1 MRLTA
6 VFPTTEI
13 GPDPGA
19 VRAWATG
26 VESLGFDRIMAY
38 DHVLGAVH
46 ADREPALWGPYTELD
61 PFHEPMVL
69 FGFLAAITSHVELMT
84 GVLVLP
90 QRQVAL
96 VAKQAIEIDLLSGGR
111 LVLGVGTGWNHVEY
125 EALGTDY
132 RTRAKRLDEQIEVLQ
147 QLWTEPIVDVA
158 GRWHRIDR
166 AGLLPRSPRAL
177 PLWFG
182 GSQEGAL
189 RRAVRFGAGFSF
201 GTAGPRI
208 VTARRRLVELLV
220 EAGRDVDGFPTE
232 AILHAGKGPDTVAA
246 EAEAWVA
253 EGGTHLAVSTMT
265 SAMLGATSR
274 PCTTVDEHLAVLA
287 EVRDV
292 VRAMA
297 RDGAGDAVAAPTEGA
312 G

>member
-1 MRLTA
+1 MLLTA

-19 VRAWATG
+19 IRAWGEG
-26 VESLGFDRIMAY
+26 VESLGYKRIMAY

-46 ADREPALWGPYTELD
+46 EGREPKLWGPYTERD

-69 FGFLAAITSHVELMT
+69 FGYFAAVTRSVELMT

-90 QRQVAL
+90 QRQIAL

-125 EALGTDY
+125 EALGTDF
-132 RTRAKRLDEQIEVLQ
+132 RTRAKRLDEQVEVLQ
-147 QLWTEPIVDVA
+147 LLWNDALVDFE

-166 AGLLPRSPRAL
+166 AGLAPRSVRPL

-182 GSQEGAL
+182 GSAEPAL
-189 RRAVRFGAGFSF
+189 RRAARLGQGFSF
-201 GTAGPRI
+201 GTAGQRI
-208 VTARRRLVELLV
+208 IDARRRLVELL
-220 EAGRDVDGFPTE
+220 EGAGRDVESFPTE
-232 AILHAGKGPDTVAA
+232 AILHAGKGTDIIAA
-246 EAEAWVA
+246 EAAEWAA

-265 SAMLGATSR
+265 SSMLGSAGRS
-274 PCTTVDEHLAVLA
+274 CSGVDQHLALL
-287 EVRDV
+287 ETVRDEIH
-292 VRAMA
+292 AALA
-297 RDGAGDAVAAPTEGA
+297 RPG
-312 G
+312 

>member
-19 VRAWATG
+19 VRAWAQG
-26 VESLGFDRIMAY
+26 VEALGFSRIMAY

-46 ADREPALWGPYTELD
+46 DERDPPLWGPYTERD

-69 FGFLAAITSHVELMT
+69 FGFLAAVTSSVELMT

-125 EALGTDY
+125 EALGTEF
-132 RTRAKRLDEQIEVLQ
+132 RTRARRLDEQVEVLQ
-147 QLWTEPIVDVA
+147 QLWTQALVEFD

-166 AGLLPRSPRAL
+166 AGLSPRSPRPL

-182 GSQEGAL
+182 GSAEGAL
-189 RRAVRFGAGFSF
+189 RRAAAFGQGFSF

-208 VTARRRLVELLV
+208 LAARDRLLELLA
-220 EAGRDVDGFPTE
+220 ETGRDPSAFPME
-232 AILHAGKGPDTVAA
+232 AILHAGKGLDAVGA
-246 EAEAWVA
+246 EAEAWRSA
-253 EGGTHLAVSTMT
+253 GGTHLAISTMT
-265 SAMLGATSR
+265 SAMLGATGS
-274 PCTTVDEHLAVLA
+274 PCQTVDEHLALLE
-287 EVRDV
+287 EVRAA
-292 VRAMA
+292 VR
-297 RDGAGDAVAAPTEGA
+297 
-312 G
+312 